1 MSFADGFCNYRRT
14 GTKTKR
20 EGAGQQKGAEDGEE
34 KLTCGHEESA
44 SSLSEH
50 VAGLKDRSLEGSG
63 PTRKHAY
70 EVLWSRDQSLG
81 FLGVHSNDTP

>member
-1 MSFADGFCNYRRT
+1 MCRSLTAFATT
-14 GTKTKR
+14 GAQAPKQSVK
-20 EGAGQQKGAEDGEE
+20 EQDSKKGAEDGEE

-81 FLGVHSNDTP
+81 FLGVQQ